1 MSLISPAMMMISEKQ
16 SMNNT
21 KITATNLA
29 LVFPQETLHL
39 LLELITTSL
48 SAVCMYY
55 ILMFIY
61 VNNSSQYTFLYLF
74 NDRWLI
80 KKLC

>member
-29 LVFPQETLHL
+29 LVFPHQETLHL
-39 LLELITTSL
+39 LLELIATSL

-55 ILMFIY
+55 ILMFMY
-61 VNNSSQYTFLYLF
+61 VNNSSQQ
-74 NDRWLI
+74 
-80 KKLC
+80 